1 MSNKVYLTDEQCIA
15 AARDVVA
22 QLLAR
27 PDIESIKGVAVVLNG
42 GLIPAYWVRKLMSF
56 EGYDLPFQLID
67 VRSYKK
73 YKQQGELKAVSL
85 PDLGDG
91 QDWIIVDEV
100 CDTGNTFSFLHTRY
114 PRAVFA
120 ALTVKEQGRG
130 IVDVYGL
137 AFRQDEWLV
146 FPWELEDDKDAI
158 AA

>member
-27 PDIESIKGVAVVLNG
+27 PDIKSIKGVAIVLNG
-42 GLIPAYWVRKLMSF
+42 GMIPAYWVRKLLSF

-73 YKQQGELKAVSL
+73 YTQQGELKAVSL

-114 PRAVFA
+114 PRAVFV

-146 FPWELEDDKDAI
+146 FPWELEDDKDAV

>member
-1 MSNKVYLTDEQCIA
+1 MRNKIYLTNEQCIA
-15 AARDVVA
+15 AAREITA

-27 PDIESIKGVAVVLNG
+27 PDIESIEGIAIVLNG
-42 GLIPAYWVRKLMSF
+42 GLIPAYWVRKLLSF
-56 EGYDLPFQLID
+56 EGFDLPFQMID
-67 VRSYKK
+67 VRSYKNYTK
-73 YKQQGELKAVSL
+73 QGELKAVSL

-91 QDWIIVDEV
+91 QGWIIVDEV

-120 ALTVKEQGRG
+120 ALTVKEQGRS

-137 AFRQDEWLV
+137 AFGQGEWLV